1 MAFRI
6 EHDSLG
12 PVEVPAERLWGAQT
26 QRSLHFFAISSER
39 CPPAFVQA
47 LACVKQACARVNAGL
62 GELDPGVAGAII
74 AAAQE
79 VMDGQWADE
88 FPLSIWQTG
97 SGTQSNM
104 NMNEV
109 LAQRA
114 SQLLDGQPVHPN
126 DQVNRNQSSNDI
138 FPTAMHVA
146 LAGEIAQA
154 LLPTLDGL
162 AATLQQKS
170 ADYAHIIKIGRTHL
184 QDATPLTVGQEMS
197 GWVAQLQQARQQ
209 IVQTLD
215 GLLALAVGGTAVGTG
230 LNAPEGFGAAV
241 AAELARSRG
250 QRFVQA
256 DNTFAAL
263 ASMDPVLQAH
273 GALRVLA
280 AALMK
285 IANDVRWL
293 ASGPRAG
300 IGELRLPA
308 NEPGSSIMPGKVNPT
323 QSEALT
329 MIAAQVMGNDVAIG
343 IGGASGNFELN
354 VFRPMAMH
362 NAMQSV
368 RLLADG
374 MRSFDQHCAQGIA
387 VDEARI
393 AELLQRSLMLATAL
407 APLIGYDQ
415 TAKIA
420 LQAHREGK
428 TLREVALT
436 SGAVTAEDFDRLV
449 DPARMIGPRAV

>member
-393 AELLQRSLMLATAL
+393 EELLQRSLMLATAL

-420 LQAHREGK
+420 LQAHREGR